1 MSFDLMRRH
10 RRKVEIPLAIFVV
23 ITFVLFFG
31 ISGIDKVFA
40 ERQRYDAAD
49 TTEEQGRLLVLG
61 RDLARIGM
69 LREPP
74 KEIWDYDDKDAEK
87 RKQSLQVRADYTNAV
102 RQLYE
107 APVKMAGELGIR
119 VSDEDLARELKQRL
133 SREWG
138 LTQKAG
144 ETAEQYLQR
153 YEKLLKGRDLTKQR
167 FEELVRGQ
175 MTIERLTQMMSAAGA
190 ASEAEMYRFYADA
203 NQKVRVQYFQ
213 RRTAD
218 FVKVVEEASRLEAA
232 GAAKPADPAGKEEAR
247 DGDAEKAEKKDGAA
261 GKPESKGVSE
271 DDIRK
276 RFDGDMLQLKSAAP
290 RPGESW
296 DSRAVS
302 WRPEYFSRERARV
315 EYLVAL
321 REKFAKDVE
330 VKPEEIE
337 QYYKNNEYKYREEPK
352 ADDKARDDAKKD
364 EGKDA
369 KAGEEPKPKIKP
381 LDDKLKA
388 EIRKTLVE
396 RKAIEKAEA
405 ALEAAVKE
413 YNDADP
419 EKRPALGA
427 LVARHNL
434 ETLGTSALAE
444 RDDLEALPQLKG
456 APWLVGQVFSE
467 SSREKLGGKFTETVR
482 TRADDKDQDKDKEE
496 VASAVVAL
504 RVAEFQP
511 GKLRDFEDVKAT
523 VRERLVIE
531 KALKLAREAAEADRK
546 LLVEGKLDPKLV
558 RLSEVLDS
566 QSQTA
571 ARTADLAVG
580 EASEPFA
587 YRELLGEEAA
597 AEKKKE
603 EQKEKEKAKD
613 GAGKKEKP
621 DLADD
626 YSRGYRVVIL
636 AERVVPAI
644 DEFRKDGEWMSRWSP
659 EASSRFEGLP
669 PEYREYFMNQML
681 RQSPNLQWRSF
692 YASEWVRTRCEKAM
706 LSDR

>member
-40 ERQRYDAAD
+40 ERQRYGAAD

-74 KEIWDYDDKDAEK
+74 KEFWDYDDKDAEK
-87 RKQSLQVRADYTNAV
+87 RARSLQVRADYANAV
-102 RQLYE
+102 RQLYD

-133 SREWG
+133 SRQWN
-138 LTQKAG
+138 LTQKAS

-175 MTIERLTQMMSAAGA
+175 MTIERLDRMMSAAGA

-232 GAAKPADPAGKEEAR
+232 GAAKPADPAGKEGAKA
-247 DGDAEKAEKKDGAA
+247 GDAEKAEKAEKKDGAA
-261 GKPESKGVSE
+261 DKSESNGVSE
-271 DDIRK
+271 ADVLK
-276 RFDGDMLQLKSAAP
+276 RFEDEKLQLKSATP

-296 DSRAVS
+296 APRAVS
-302 WRPEYFSRERARV
+302 WRPEYFSKDRARV

-321 REKFAKDVE
+321 REKFARDVE
-330 VKPEEIE
+330 VKPEDIE
-337 QYYKNNEYKYREEPK
+337 KYYKDNEYRYREEPK
-352 ADDKARDDAKKD
+352 ADDKAGDDAKKD

-405 ALEAAVKE
+405 ALRAAVKE

-427 LVARHNL
+427 LVARHHL

-444 RDDLEALPQLKG
+444 SEDLEALPQLKG
-456 APWLVGQVFSE
+456 APWLVSQVFGE
-467 SSREKLGGKFTETVR
+467 SSRQKLDGKFTETVR
-482 TRADDKDQDKDKEE
+482 TRADDKDE
-496 VASAVVAL
+496 VASAAVAL

-511 GKLRDFEDVKAT
+511 GKLLEFEDVKAT

-531 KALKLAREAAEADRK
+531 KALKLAKEAAEADRK
-546 LLVEGKLDPKLV
+546 LLVEGKLDSKLV

-566 QSQTA
+566 RSETA
-571 ARTADLAVG
+571 ARTAGLAMG

-613 GAGKKEKP
+613 KEGTRKKTEKP

-626 YSRGYRVVIL
+626 YSRGYRVAIL
-636 AERVVPAI
+636 AERVLPTI
-644 DEFRKDGEWMSRWSP
+644 DEFRKDSEWKNRWSP
-659 EASSRFEGLP
+659 ETSPRFEGLP
-669 PEYREYFMNQML
+669 PEYRDYIMSQMM

-692 YASEWVRTRCEKAM
+692 YASEWVRSRCEKAM
-706 LSDR
+706 ISDR